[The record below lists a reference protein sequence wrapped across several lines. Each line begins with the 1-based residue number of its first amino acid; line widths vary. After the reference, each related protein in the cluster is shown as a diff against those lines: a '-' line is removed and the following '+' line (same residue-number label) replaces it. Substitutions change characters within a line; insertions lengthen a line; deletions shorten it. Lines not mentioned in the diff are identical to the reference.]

1 MAYSTAQKSS
11 IVILRLYRNLL
22 RASKPF
28 TSSSDARVLSCLL
41 HRTGVDDHIHDWE
54 AFVTADQDGGDIGK
68 QARDL
73 AYSYGESKKG
83 IVAHPHRTESVLF
96 RRLLREVVAEQPN
109 GLTRMTFPSLVDTSK
124 LQKVIKREFRD
135 DNSSMSR
142 YFDDI
147 TRRQV
152 AFTTLRELN
161 RKLSFFD
168 AAQKSAAEASPHQA
182 ASHVSAQ
189 PGCFLLSNPQMND
202 SFFSRRQV
210 RFCFCWDS
218 TVAFLSSYSFP
229 LVLCI
234 PWVNDD
240 TV

>member
-1 MAYSTAQKSS
+1 MTYSAAQKSS
-11 IVILRLYRNLL
+11 LVIRRLYRNLL
-22 RASKPF
+22 RTSKPF
-28 TSSSDARVLSCLL
+28 TSSPDAKVLSCLL
-41 HRTGVDDHIHDWE
+41 HRTGVDDHILDWE
-54 AFVTADQDGGDIGK
+54 AFVTADQDVTGDAGK

-73 AYSYGESKKG
+73 SYSYGESKKG
-83 IVAHPHRTESVLF
+83 IVAHPHRTESLLF
-96 RRLLREVVAEQPN
+96 RRLLREVVAEPN
-109 GLTRMTFPSLVDTSK
+109 GLTRMTFPSKVNTST

-135 DNSSMSR
+135 DNTSLSR
-142 YFDDI
+142 YFNDI

-182 ASHVSAQ
+182 ASQVSALPLSSLSSCLQ

-210 RFCFCWDS
+210 NFG
-218 TVAFLSSYSFP
+218 FL
-229 LVLCI
+229 LGQ
-234 PWVNDD
+234 
-240 TV
+240 

>member
-1 MAYSTAQKSS
+1 MTYSAAQKSS
-11 IVILRLYRNLL
+11 LVILRLYRNLL

-28 TSSSDARVLSCLL
+28 TSSSDAKVLSCLL
-41 HRTGVDDHIHDWE
+41 HRTGADDDIPDWE

-73 AYSYGESKKG
+73 SYSYGESKKDIG
-83 IVAHPHRTESVLF
+83 AHPHRTESVLF
-96 RRLLREVVAEQPN
+96 RRLLREVVTEPD

-124 LQKVIKREFRD
+124 LQTVIKREFRD
-135 DNSSMSR
+135 DNSSLSR
-142 YFDDI
+142 YFDHI

-182 ASHVSAQ
+182 AWHVSAIPRSSVSSCLQ
-189 PGCFLLSNPQMND
+189 AGCFLLSNPQMND

-210 RFCFCWDS
+210 RFAFVS
-218 TVAFLSSYSFP
+218 VGTVQ
-229 LVLCI
+229 
-234 PWVNDD
+234 
-240 TV
+240 